1 VNLFVFHDVLI
12 VINVLSNKLQQKTA
26 TLGKTAGIIKAVI
39 ETFEKKRNDDSFLL
53 LWRKIKEFA
62 DNHEISLEVPLKVGI

>member
-1 VNLFVFHDVLI
+1 MNLFVFHDVLI

-26 TLGKTAGIIKAVI
+26 TLGKAAGIIKAVI
-39 ETFEKKRNDDSFLL
+39 ETFEKKRNDDSFLV

-62 DNHEISLEVPLKVGI
+62 DNHEISLELPLKSM

>member
-1 VNLFVFHDVLI
+1 MHLFIFHDVLI

-26 TLGKTAGIIKAVI
+26 TLGKAAGIIKAVI
-39 ETFEKKRNDDSFLL
+39 ETFEKKRNDDSFLV

-62 DNHEISLEVPLKVGI
+62 ENHNISLEVPLKSM